1 MCSLKCSRSERPPA
15 HTYSRAHGKQSVV
28 TFSLQETHARDPPA
42 GPTAIKWF
50 IGFITFYQDVDWAQ
64 KPYWLSWWKQEI
76 AEMEIKS
83 FVVPGVRIPGGTVC
97 NCRLLSGITPS
108 NLLPSILSPM
118 ETWKRRHLRLLCCEM
133 TLALSPPPATA
144 ILPLW
149 SLTEDAALSVCTI
162 SSTKFDSNQPSAF
175 ISFMWKWS
183 HMGVML
189 IIISA

>member
-1 MCSLKCSRSERPPA
+1 
-15 HTYSRAHGKQSVV
+15 
-28 TFSLQETHARDPPA
+28 
-42 GPTAIKWF
+42 
-50 IGFITFYQDVDWAQ
+50 
-64 KPYWLSWWKQEI
+64 
-76 AEMEIKS
+76 MEIKS
-83 FVVPGVRIPGGTVC
+83 FVVPGVRRPGGTVC

-108 NLLPSILSPM
+108 NLPPPSILSPM
-118 ETWKRRHLRLLCCEM
+118 ETWKRRHLWLLCCEM

-183 HMGVML
+183 HLGVML